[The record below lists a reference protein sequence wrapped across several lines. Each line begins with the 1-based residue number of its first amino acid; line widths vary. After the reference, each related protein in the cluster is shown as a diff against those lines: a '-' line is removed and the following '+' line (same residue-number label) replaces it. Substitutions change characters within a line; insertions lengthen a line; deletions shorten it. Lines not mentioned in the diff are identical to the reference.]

1 MTFWKRKIYS
11 DRKISVV
18 SRVWGCRRNRGM
30 GRWSTKDF
38 QGIKNTLYDT
48 IRWRHV
54 ILYLIKSIAWT
65 ISRMIHKVN
74 YGLWLIRTCPWRFS
88 SDNKHT
94 TLVEDVDN
102 WRNYAHVQRKGIW
115 KISVLPLNFS
125 VNLKML

>member
-11 DRKISVV
+11 YRKISVV
-18 SRVWGCRRNRGM
+18 SRVWGCRRNKGM

-48 IRWRHV
+48 IRWIHV

-102 WRNYAHVQRKGIW
+102 WRNYAHVGRKSIW